1 MADWQSRAR
10 DLAIAL
16 VAAMLGD
23 AHAHAQ
29 DAISS
34 DRPGFSTGP
43 GTVAQGQLQV
53 EAGAQYDDGADGVA
67 LPLALFRY
75 GVGERTEVR
84 ATWNGGVLGD
94 GRGGTAGG
102 AVEIKQTLTDG
113 ERVQTGLLLG
123 VAIPSGGGPL
133 DPSAGF
139 LWSASVTDALSVFG
153 TATAGPAAQADGER
167 RWTATNAVG
176 LGFSLSGQVGLFAEH
191 FVSAT
196 EGEGEQAHVVD
207 GGVTWLVTDDLQL
220 DLTGGVSVG
229 EADVGSFLGGGLAY
243 RF

>member
-1 MADWQSRAR
+1 MRGGRGGA
-10 DLAIAL
+10 LAVAL
-16 VAAMLGD
+16 VAALLD
-23 AHAHAQ
+23 DAHAQ

-43 GTVAQGQLQV
+43 GTVAPGRLQV
-53 EAGAQYDDGADGVA
+53 EAGAQYDDAADGIA
-67 LPLALFRY
+67 LPLALLRY
-75 GVGERTEVR
+75 GVGARTEVR

-102 AVEIKQTLTDG
+102 AVEVKRTLTDG
-113 ERVQTGLLLG
+113 DRVQTGLLLG
-123 VAIPSGGGPL
+123 VAVPSGGGPL

-139 LWSASVTDALSVFG
+139 LWSASLTDTLSVFG
-153 TATAGPAAQADGER
+153 TLTSGPVASDGER

-176 LGFSLSGQVGLFAEH
+176 VGLSLSEKVGLFAEH

-196 EGEGEQAHVVD
+196 EGEGDQAHVID
-207 GGVTWLVTDDLQL
+207 GGVTWLVMDDLQL

-229 EADVGSFLGGGLAY
+229 EAEAGSFVGGGLAY

>member
-1 MADWQSRAR
+1 MADRQTRAPG
-10 DLAIAL
+10 LA
-16 VAAMLGD
+16 VAFFAATLGP
-23 AHAHAQ
+23 AHAQ

-43 GTVAQGQLQV
+43 GTVAQGRLQV
-53 EAGAQYDDGADGVA
+53 EAGAQYEGDADGVA
-67 LPLALFRY
+67 LPFALLRY

-102 AVEIKQTLTDG
+102 AVEVKRTLTDG
-113 ERVQTGLLLG
+113 ERVQTGLLLT
-123 VAIPSGGGPL
+123 VAIPPGDDPL

-153 TATAGPAAQADGER
+153 TLTGGVTSSDGER
-167 RWTATNAVG
+167 QWTASNAVG
-176 LGFSLSGQVGLFAEH
+176 LGLSVTDEIGLFAEH

-196 EGEGEQAHVVD
+196 EGEDDQTHILD
-207 GGVTWLVTDDLQL
+207 GGVTWLATPNLQL
-220 DLTGGVSVG
+220 DVTGGVSVG
-229 EADVGSFLGGGLAY
+229 AAEAGSFLGGGIAY